1 MTYWDILI
9 GLTVLELALVVV
21 LLMLVYRIAGRPI
34 GARLV
39 LLSIVF
45 MVQNIAGA
53 VIYSRWEELGYGP
66 EVSKLLLVIQSMIV
80 AGTVI
85 LIDITRK

>member
-9 GLTVLELALVVV
+9 GLAVLELALVVV

-45 MVQNIAGA
+45 MVQNIAGV

>member
-45 MVQNIAGA
+45 MVQNIAGV